1 MYIAM
6 FSLFQKYIYYLLT
19 SIVFYQRAKKIKDYI
34 VRSKLYA
41 IEREVGSTRCGYV
54 MCQVCTSIQVTLL
67 AFSVNR
73 QIKSIIILTV
83 AASVFLL
90 SCKTCGKQYAGKT
103 VDNFR
108 IRWSNCKAG
117 ARKAASGSKKVV
129 NSNFFKIFFCRMTIM
144 NFLRI
149 LKLH

>member
-1 MYIAM
+1 M

-34 VRSKLYA
+34 VRSKLYP
-41 IEREVGSTRCGYV
+41 IEREVGSTRCGSV
-54 MCQVCTSIQVTLL
+54 MCQVCTSIQVTLV

-73 QIKSIIILTV
+73 NIKSIIILTV

-90 SCKTCGKQYAGKT
+90 SFKICGKQYAGKT

-108 IRWSNCKAG
+108 IRWSNCKTD

-144 NFLRI
+144 NFLRM

>member
-1 MYIAM
+1 MYITM

-54 MCQVCTSIQVTLL
+54 MCQVYTSIQVTLL

-83 AASVFLL
+83 AANVFLL
-90 SCKTCGKQYAGKT
+90 SCKTCGKQYTGKT

-117 ARKAASGSKKVV
+117 AGKAASGSKKVV